1 MLKKIGRTIT
11 IVNAMAFVVVIL
23 VGGISIFFTKD
34 ILHSAYKIQELS
46 EDIIVTNSIHSDIY
60 RLVLN
65 IHHLLLMEDDI
76 TSLEV
81 IPLLE
86 NIKKKVEDYRDHEL
100 KEELSGTNMELRHLD
115 EMLVNIE
122 KLFVIKEIGLIFS
135 ETGQFEKDRLFDLE
149 EYAYN
154 IEEIA
159 EDINK
164 IHINKISR
172 LTDKSLENMWII
184 FFIYLAFIALG
195 GLSIYAGHRMLL
207 KNVVNPIKTLAS
219 ATVEFAE
226 GTFDKRVHTDS
237 LTEIGLLYKSFNNMT
252 EKIQENDE
260 ILRKFNEELEKK
272 VTERTAELRE
282 TRDALIRTE
291 RIAAVGQIAAGVTH
305 EIKNPLNSLAI
316 STQMLTKDITE
327 KFGTDS
333 PAHKS
338 ASLIKH
344 EINRINNILEEFV
357 KYAKFPAPKFF
368 NNNINQ
374 VIEEVADLISDSTK
388 ESGVTIKLSL
398 QDSVPSL
405 NIDARQFKEIFLNL
419 FQNAIKAMK
428 NGGILE
434 IKSQIKNEKVIINVS
449 DTGEGISEGNLGIIF
464 TPFFS
469 TKEGGLGLGL
479 PIVQRI
485 IESHGGE
492 IRCKS
497 KENEGTVFEIIIPIE
512 RGDP

>member
-1 MLKKIGRTIT
+1 MLNKIGKGIT
-11 IVNAMAFVVVIL
+11 IVNAAAFVVVIL
-23 VGGISIFFTKD
+23 VGGVSIFFTKD
-34 ILHSAYKIQELS
+34 ILHNAYKIQEIS
-46 EDIIVTNSIHSDIY
+46 EDIITTDNIHTDTY
-60 RLVLN
+60 RLVLD
-65 IHHLLLMEDDI
+65 IHHLLLEEDEFSSSDVLQV
-76 TSLEV
+76 LE
-81 IPLLE
+81 E
-86 NIKKKVEDYRDHEL
+86 IKKKAEDYRDHEL
-100 KEELSGTNMELRHLD
+100 KEELSGTNLELEQLNTILD
-115 EMLVNIE
+115 NIE
-122 KLFVIKEIGLIFS
+122 NLYVIKEIIDES
-135 ETGQFEKDRLFDLE
+135 TATGKFDKEKLFDLE
-149 EYAYN
+149 AYAYD
-154 IEEIA
+154 IEETA
-159 EDINK
+159 DNINR
-164 IHINKISR
+164 IHINKITR
-172 LTDKSLENMWII
+172 WINESLSHMWTI

-195 GLSIYAGHRMLL
+195 GLTIYAGHWALL

-237 LTEIGLLYKSFNNMT
+237 LTEIGMLYQSFNNMA

-291 RIAAVGQIAAGVTH
+291 KIAAVGQIAAGVTH

-316 STQMLTKDITE
+316 STQMLMKDLTNQS
-327 KFGTDS
+327 GTDS

-344 EINRINNILEEFV
+344 EINRINNILEEFI

-368 NNNINQ
+368 DNNINQ

-449 DTGEGISEGNLGIIF
+449 DTGKGISEKNLGIIF

-492 IRCKS
+492 IICKS
-497 KENEGTVFEIIIPIE
+497 KVNEGTVFEIILPIA
-512 RGDP
+512 RGNS